1 MSRTRLTGLDVAF
14 LALERPASPMH
25 LGAVGV
31 FRPSAAAD
39 GAAVAALLAERAAAI
54 PRLRAAIR
62 PTLLGGAV
70 WEPVPAFRAAD
81 HVRAFRLPA
90 GHDLL
95 ATYVGAWQSR
105 PLDLRRPPWEAH
117 VVTGLPGGEFAVLLK
132 LHHAL
137 ADGAGAVEI
146 AAGFFD
152 GLGAAATSAAAT
164 SAAATSAPTAPRP
177 VDLRSAVDIA
187 GAVLRTIR
195 LPWEAPLA
203 APSSPGRRFAML
215 RLDAADLRHVRRAH
229 GGTVNDVVLAV
240 LAGGLRTWLTE
251 TDRPVVPLRALIPVN
266 TRARGGTGGNQIS
279 GYLCTLP
286 VDVADPL
293 VRLRDVR
300 AVMDANKRSGPT
312 KGAGALPLLADRVPA
327 LLHRLGTSLAAG
339 TAPLLFD
346 TVVTTVPFPALPLT
360 LGDAELR
367 AVYPVVPLAAGHPVG
382 IAVSPYRDGVHIGLN
397 ADAATAPDVD
407 LLATAIAKA
416 AVELHERC

>member
-14 LALERPASPMH
+14 LALERPTSPMH

-31 FRPSAAAD
+31 FRPSAAVD
-39 GAAVAALLAERAAAI
+39 GAAVAALLAERAGAI

-62 PTLLGGAV
+62 PTPLGGAS
-70 WEPVPAFRAAD
+70 WEPVRAFRAAD
-81 HVRAFRLPA
+81 HIRAFRLPA
-90 GHDLL
+90 GRDLL

-117 VVTGLPGGEFAVLLK
+117 VVTDLPGGEFAVLLK

-152 GLGAAATSAAAT
+152 GLGAVATGAAPR
-164 SAAATSAPTAPRP
+164 PTRP

-187 GAVLRTIR
+187 GAVLRTVR

-215 RLDAADLRHVRRAH
+215 RLDAADVRHVRRAH
-229 GGTVNDVVLAV
+229 GGTTNDVVLAI

-251 TDRPVVPLRALIPVN
+251 TGRPVAPLRALVPVN
-266 TRARGGTGGNQIS
+266 TRARGGAGGNQIS

-293 VRLRDVR
+293 TRLRDVR
-300 AVMDANKRSGPT
+300 AAMDANKRSGPT

-327 LLHRLGTSLAAG
+327 LLHRLGTGLAAG

-346 TVVTTVPFPALPLT
+346 TVVTSVPFPALPLT
-360 LGDAELR
+360 LGGAELR
-367 AVYPVVPLAAGHPVG
+367 AVYPIVPLAAGHPVG

-407 LLATAIAKA
+407 LLATAVAKA